1 MFTRFFAITILV
13 AVGFGAYS
21 DGKRILTVW
30 EGQSMYVPRYMVFT
44 KGVGVAKEKLSSFE
58 NALREARI
66 AHLNL
71 VTVSSIFPPHCNIID
86 IEKGIDRLEPGEIT
100 HCVMAREQI
109 NEPGRRIV
117 ASIGLALPAER
128 GRYGYLSEHHGFG
141 QTEIE
146 AGDYAEDL
154 AATMLANTLGIE
166 FDADK
171 DYDERRE
178 VYKMSGKIVKS
189 QHTSQGALGA
199 EGNLWTTVVAAAI
212 FVK

>member
-1 MFTRFFAITILV
+1 
-13 AVGFGAYS
+13 
-21 DGKRILTVW
+21 
-30 EGQSMYVPRYMVFT
+30 MYVPRYMVFT

-117 ASIGLALPAER
+117 ASIGLAKPVVFRKVPIAA
-128 GRYGYLSEHHGFG
+128 SFSG
-141 QTEIE
+141 QGKAD
-146 AGDYAEDL
+146 AGDNSASGFVDL
-154 AATMLANTLGIE
+154 FSGHDAVRYFTGLQTINSL
-166 FDADK
+166 FDVND
-171 DYDERRE
+171 
-178 VYKMSGKIVKS
+178 I
-189 QHTSQGALGA
+189 
-199 EGNLWTTVVAAAI
+199 TVWGENG
-212 FVK
+212 

>member
-1 MFTRFFAITILV
+1 
-13 AVGFGAYS
+13 
-21 DGKRILTVW
+21 
-30 EGQSMYVPRYMVFT
+30 MYVPRYMFFT
-44 KGVGVAKEKLSSFE
+44 KGVGIDKEKLASFE
-58 NALREARI
+58 NALRNARI

-71 VTVSSIFPPHCNIID
+71 VGVSSIFPPDCKILD
-86 IEKGIDRLEPGEIT
+86 LEKAIHLLEPGEIT

-117 ASIGLALPAER
+117 ASIGLALPSEP

-146 AGDYAEDL
+146 AGEYAEDL
-154 AATMLANTLGIE
+154 AASMLANTLGIE
-166 FDADK
+166 FDPDK

-178 VYKMSGKIVKS
+178 VYQMSGKIVES
-189 QHTSQGALGA
+189 QHNSQAALGA
-199 EGNLWTTVVAAAI
+199 EGRLWTTVVAAAV